1 MRNLVLGVF
10 FIALVVTPVMAF
22 ESTTDLVVRSLYA
35 SQQVTSSVQ
44 TKRALDITTRAFAR
58 SVDFTSDTTTS
69 TRDKFKLVHAAKSDA
84 AAYVASDGA
93 IQGVY
98 LTRAVAFIRS
108 EYPAACKLN
117 DLELAKAI
125 LSIK

>member
-1 MRNLVLGVF
+1 MKVKYYMKRLCDLFLVLAMCCF
-10 FIALVVTPVMAF
+10 LPHA
-22 ESTTDLVVRSLYA
+22 YA
-35 SQQVTSSVQ
+35 IDQ

-108 EYPAACKLN
+108 EFPAARKLN

-125 LSIK
+125 LSVK